1 MFTIACCILAW
12 AETIWAVMSR
22 PSTTWRIGFI
32 SHRPGFKLELCAKAI
47 PLRVMRIA
55 KVDFLMLA
63 SRGRWVKVGY
73 GSTARLAAA
82 SSGRNALA
90 KIFHQSSGNAE
101 LIMLH
106 G

>member
-1 MFTIACCILAW
+1 MFAIACCILAW
-12 AETIWAVMSR
+12 AEAIWAVMSR

-32 SHRPGFKLELCAKAI
+32 SHRPGFKLELCAKAV

-55 KVDFLMLA
+55 RVDFFMLD
-63 SRGRWVKVGY
+63 SQGRLAKVGY
-73 GSTARLAAA
+73 GLTARLAAG
-82 SSGRNALA
+82 SSDRNALSR
-90 KIFHQSSGNAE
+90 IFRQSSGNAE